1 MSDTVYVGYS
11 CRPCITL
18 HHLIIIM
25 TGISCHTHNIQQY
38 CSSLT
43 HKTSQNSSTCIMS
56 NFCCIGYEISF
67 VVGVMN
73 TKGSKRYSCISNFFS
88 TCMCNLGFN
97 SIQKIS
103 AVPWAFIY
111 LASSHA
117 KLFFYG
123 AVAMSL
129 LTTSN
134 IKFNFQSLLT
144 SRAEAFIQVNL
155 FQWFWSDFLLVWV
168 LYFYLSLG
176 TYGYFSGFRR
186 YKPVL
191 DH

>member
-43 HKTSQNSSTCIMS
+43 HKTSQNTSTCIMS

-117 KLFFYG
+117 KLFF
-123 AVAMSL
+123 MEQLQCLCLQHQTLNSISL
-129 LTTSN
+129 NLILYTSQFVPMKWFFVGVGV
-134 IKFNFQSLLT
+134 ILL
-144 SRAEAFIQVNL
+144 FIAWDIRV
-155 FQWFWSDFLLVWV
+155 F
-168 LYFYLSLG
+168 
-176 TYGYFSGFRR
+176 
-186 YKPVL
+186 
-191 DH
+191 